1 MKGIALALLEFKRN
15 LKERFFN
22 YKRETIKFAYPYLI
36 KNENASRREIKKG
49 RSSCALAQG
58 NWDLLASQEL
68 KSLYYA
74 SRRD

>member
-36 KNENASRREIKKG
+36 KMNITCGRHIK
-49 RSSCALAQG
+49 R
-58 NWDLLASQEL
+58 NLLL
-68 KSLYYA
+68 LL
-74 SRRD
+74 